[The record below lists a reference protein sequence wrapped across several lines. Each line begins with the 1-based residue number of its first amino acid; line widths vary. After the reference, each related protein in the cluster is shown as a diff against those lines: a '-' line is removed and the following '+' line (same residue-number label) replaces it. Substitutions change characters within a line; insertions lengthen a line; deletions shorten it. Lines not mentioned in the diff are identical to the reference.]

1 MSVLGGG
8 GEDAAT
14 GAPARPAV
22 RNWNDSRM
30 LLGEALLLGRAQA
43 ADAARAPPLTPRKR
57 LRAALAAAAA
67 GCAQLARRP
76 ARAPSAATRLPTRAL
91 SSAAGAAADALPPEA
106 APPPPPAAAPAPRSG
121 WAAALPV
128 ATWGLNVT
136 ITVMAVWL
144 VGFWAAAYSLVP
156 ALLATAGV
164 GPPAAGAASA
174 AAQAARHLLL
184 DLSQLALTAALLAR
198 ALRGHAPRAAGLFAL
213 RLRPLRSWLPTAAA
227 GAAAFPLIDALHKAL
242 VALLSL
248 EAPGGAAGAGGALA
262 AAGGPAARAMWVA
275 VLVLCAP
282 LWEELM
288 FRGFLLPAL
297 ARRAP
302 PAAAVIL
309 SALAFALVHFSRE
322 GFLPLLALG
331 CVFGAAYARTGN
343 LAAPV
348 ALHAGWNVYLLVQVL

>member
-1 MSVLGGG
+1 
-8 GEDAAT
+8 
-14 GAPARPAV
+14 
-22 RNWNDSRM
+22 M
-30 LLGEALLLGRAQA
+30 LLGDALLLGRAQA
-43 ADAARAPPLTPRKR
+43 ADAARAPRLPLRKR
-57 LRAALAAAAA
+57 LRAAPAAAAVTA
-67 GCAQLARRP
+67 GRAQLARP
-76 ARAPSAATRLPTRAL
+76 LARAPRAATRRPNLALASAAT
-91 SSAAGAAADALPPEA
+91 GAAADEPPPEA
-106 APPPPPAAAPAPRSG
+106 APLSPPAAAAPAPRSG

-128 ATWGLNVT
+128 ATWGLDVT

-156 ALLATAGV
+156 ALLAAAGV
-164 GPPAAGAASA
+164 GPPAAGAAGA

-213 RLRPLRSWLPTAAA
+213 RLRPLRAWLPTAAA

-248 EAPGGAAGAGGALA
+248 EAPGGAAGASGALA

-302 PAAAVIL
+302 PAAAVGL

-348 ALHAGWNVYLLVQVL
+348 ALHAGWNVYLLAQLAFVGGLVK